1 MAADRRNGRRAELV
15 VVEGARLEL
24 PAPPPGASWHEDTVQ
39 AWNRFWDDS
48 VAMALTPADEVLVLR
63 WVEALNRYLI
73 LSRAADRSPTIT
85 GSQGQQV
92 LNALYRAADS
102 ALKTVQACEKQIGIG
117 PANRASLGIA
127 MITEKRTLADLNS
140 QFREVSHA
148 DSDEEQDPRLIQG

>member
-15 VVEGARLEL
+15 AVEGARLDL
-24 PAPPPGASWHEDTVQ
+24 PVPPPGASWCEDSVQ

-73 LSRAADRSPTIT
+73 LSREADRSPTIT

-92 LNALYRAADS
+92 LNALYRAADQ

-140 QFREVSHA
+140 QFREVSYA
-148 DSDEEQDPRLIQG
+148 DGDEEQDPRLVQG